1 MSADSP
7 NRAEARTALA
17 TLLETKLVT
26 DLEIADAVYP
36 SRYKLEGKTV
46 VMVADDGSDRQDA
59 TLDTDTNDNLFDYV
73 IFIFVPFGED
83 NAAWTET
90 GAENRRALLEKY
102 IHDVVSDNRETT
114 DWSYLAYNSKS
125 NAMVMVSGGVT
136 YKYEEIPIRAT
147 VYNR

>member
-26 DLEIADAVYP
+26 ELEIADAVYP
-36 SRYKLEGKTV
+36 SRYKLAGQTV
-46 VMVADDGSDRQDA
+46 VMVADAGSDRQDA
-59 TLDTDTNDNLFDYV
+59 TLDEDTNDNLFDYDV
-73 IFIFVPFGED
+73 FVFVPFAED

-90 GAENRRALLEKY
+90 DAENRRALLEKY
-102 IHDVVSDNRETT
+102 IHDVISDNRNTD
-114 DWSYLAYNSKS
+114 DWSYLAYNGKS
-125 NAMVMVSGGVT
+125 NPLVMISGGVS
-136 YKYEEIPIRAT
+136 YKYEEITIRAT